1 MEALNQHSHDA
12 RQAIEQVIVPGRGH
26 ARHGVAPESKLA
38 DQRGIGKKRVRG
50 AGISQMRAC
59 QRGEFRQCDG
69 RMPLIKLNR
78 INKGGEILL
87 NSDHIVLVEIESR
100 ATTVHMRKGQLFSVE
115 ETPAAIADAI
125 ERLAVARIKN
135 AIVESGLGGKTPI

>member
-1 MEALNQHSHDA
+1 
-12 RQAIEQVIVPGRGH
+12 
-26 ARHGVAPESKLA
+26 
-38 DQRGIGKKRVRG
+38 
-50 AGISQMRAC
+50 MRAC
-59 QRGEFRQCDG
+59 QRGEFRQCDR

-135 AIVESGLGGKTPI
+135 AIVESGLGSKSPV